1 MRRKRRGIARFL
13 RMKTILLL
21 NVGILAF
28 VAWGFAG
35 EYVRDRELQEE
46 IRLLQTVSEEL
57 ERSNLELADM
67 SRRFSGKGQ
76 LEREAR
82 LKLNLMKPGEQVV
95 VIKDPLSPGIIEA
108 ERTEPVPDVRGSE
121 WRMSNIRK
129 WLEYFL

>member
-1 MRRKRRGIARFL
+1 
-13 RMKTILLL
+13 MKTILLF
-21 NVGILAF
+21 NVGILAL

-35 EYVRDRELQEE
+35 EYVRNRDLQEE
-46 IRLLQTVSEEL
+46 ISLLQTASEEL

-95 VIKDPLSPGIIEA
+95 VIKDSLAPGVIET
-108 ERTEPVPDVRGSE
+108 ERTGPVPDVRDSE
-121 WRMSNIRK
+121 WRSSNIRK